1 MTALIASLRLIAAAS
16 SCRCDQS
23 AHSGWSDTT
32 SRRTLVSTRI
42 NSALAPGER
51 EDFLGAQPDR
61 SGSANRGK
69 AAARALAPGGAS
81 PLAQQHVPFR
91 ADLELDPAAGADAEM
106 IAHPLRDGDLPFDR
120 DLVRQ
125 GTSWVLP
132 SRIMGILSELT
143 HNGPGRARG

>member
-23 AHSGWSDTT
+23 AHCGWSDTT

-61 SGSANRGK
+61 RGSANRGK
-69 AAARALAPGGAS
+69 AAARAPAPGAS

-91 ADLELDPAAGADAEM
+91 ADLELDPAA
-106 IAHPLRDGDLPFDR
+106 
-120 DLVRQ
+120 
-125 GTSWVLP
+125 
-132 SRIMGILSELT
+132 
-143 HNGPGRARG
+143 